1 MGDEF
6 EVAVGVDGG
15 ASRLKWSL
23 RLPGGTFHHGR
34 ATGVNPKLV
43 GWDPFL
49 ETLGQTLREALE
61 SAGSAP
67 DRVGSVGLGMAGV
80 DRPTEKERLG
90 EWARRTFPNL
100 RRRWIGNDALAALRV
115 GAGALAGVVLV
126 AGTGS
131 ICVGVGPDG
140 RQVRVG
146 GWGSALGDEGAGF
159 WIGRRLLQAACGM
172 ADGRIDATDL
182 LPRLL
187 ARLGLD
193 GPEALIPWAAGLG
206 ETATRQVAGLAP
218 LALEL
223 AGQGDPVCRE
233 IRDRALQHLAAHARV
248 AAERIGPA
256 ASDKGTKLVCAGG
269 LFENHPPFF
278 GRFAELIRECAP
290 SLEPVRLSQPAS
302 LGALWL
308 GVEAPELP
316 R

>member
-23 RLPGGTFHHGR
+23 RLAGGTVQHGQ
-34 ATGVNPKLV
+34 APGVNPKLV

-49 ETLGQTLREALE
+49 EKVGQILREALK
-61 SAGSAP
+61 STGSAP
-67 DRVGSVGLGMAGV
+67 DRVGLAGLGMAGV
-80 DRPTEKERLG
+80 DRPAEKDRLG
-90 EWARRTFPNL
+90 DWARRMFPNL
-100 RRRWIGNDALAALRV
+100 RRCWVGNDALAALRA
-115 GAGALAGVVLV
+115 GAGELAGVVLV

-159 WIGRRLLQAACGM
+159 WIGRRLLQAASGM
-172 ADGRIDATDL
+172 ADGRIEATDL

-187 ARLGLD
+187 ARLGLE
-193 GPEALIPWAAGLG
+193 GPEALIPWAAGFG
-206 ETATRQVAGLAP
+206 ETTTREVAALAP

-223 AGQGDPVCRE
+223 ADQGDPACRE
-233 IRDRALQHLAAHARV
+233 IRDLALQHLAAHARV

-256 ASDKGTKLVCAGG
+256 ASKAGTKLVCAGG
-269 LFENHPPFF
+269 LFENHPSFF
-278 GRFAELIRECAP
+278 SRFAELIGESVP

-308 GVEAPELP
+308 GIEAPA
-316 R
+316 RSR